1 MIIQEIVKLS
11 RTTYFLIYS
20 LRIIDRSERMSNY
33 RSRERADRRCFF
45 LVHPI
50 WLVGHP
56 RAKNSADARE
66 CETRL
71 ALWRKGRFFFSLFL
85 LFFFFQEKTK
95 TRALAWVQAS
105 TLSTTV
111 YLATWRRWDP
121 TWRVHVHKQLVT
133 RYTRRGEGTR
143 KRVFM
148 AKVVHCTYRMA
159 VLPFRHVTV
168 NYSLWI
174 RGASLKISVCN
185 FGLVSSR
192 FRV

>member
-1 MIIQEIVKLS
+1 MQ
-11 RTTYFLIYS
+11 YS
-20 LRIIDRSERMSNY
+20 LQIIDYSTKKLAKNVD
-33 RSRERADRRCFF
+33 ERADRRCSGADFF

-56 RAKNSADARE
+56 CAKNSADAGE

-71 ALWRKGRFFFSLFL
+71 ARARKGCFFLFFFFL
-85 LFFFFQEKTK
+85 FFFQEKTK

-121 TWRVHVHKQLVT
+121 TWRVHVHKQHVT
-133 RYTRRGEGTR
+133 RYTRGEDTR

-148 AKVVHCTYRMA
+148 AKVVRCTHWMYAM
-159 VLPFRHVTV
+159 LPFRHVTV
-168 NYSLWI
+168 NYPLWI
-174 RGASLKISVCN
+174 RDASN
-185 FGLVSSR
+185 
-192 FRV
+192 